1 MNAATVSKLACEP
14 VGMVQVDK
22 LGFIALFCASK
33 ATLLRVRIGEISI
46 AKFRV
51 RGLREEKVLLRPHI
65 G

>member
-1 MNAATVSKLACEP
+1 MIEGFGWEK
-14 VGMVQVDK
+14 DK